1 MSIKN
6 RSSCPVN
13 QAVELIGD
21 RWTLLILRDL
31 MVADRRTF
39 RVLLQKSE
47 EGISSNI
54 LAARLKALV
63 AAGML
68 TTTEDPSHQQRVRYN
83 LTEKAID
90 LTETI
95 VHLGAWGARHFEE
108 VNEIGGKL
116 FELERRGPEAIREFA
131 NRLRAA
137 HLSTASLPRTSSGDA

>member
-6 RSSCPVN
+6 RSDCPIN
-13 QAVELIGD
+13 QAVELLGD
-21 RWTLLILRDL
+21 RWSILILRDL
-31 MVADRRTF
+31 MFSDRRTF

-54 LAARLKALV
+54 LAARLKLLV

-68 TTTEDPSHQQRVRYN
+68 TTAEDPSHQQRVTYS
-83 LTEKAID
+83 LTAEAID

-108 VNEIGGKL
+108 VSVVGRTL
-116 FELERRGPEAIREFA
+116 LELEGRGPSAIRKFA
-131 NRLRAA
+131 DSLRAK
-137 HLSTASLPRTSSGDA
+137 HLATP